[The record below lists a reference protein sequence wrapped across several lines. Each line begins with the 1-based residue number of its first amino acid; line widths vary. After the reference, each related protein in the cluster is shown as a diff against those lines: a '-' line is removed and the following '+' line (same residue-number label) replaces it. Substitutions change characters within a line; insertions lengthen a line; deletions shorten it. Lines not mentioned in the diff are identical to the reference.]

1 MHKYKQIIN
10 NDIILKQV
18 MPFIKDHKAYLVGG
32 FIRDIILGL
41 DSLDRDIIV
50 ENCDVEELAKKIC
63 KGLDAHFVP
72 LDPENKIYRI
82 VLKDKLNYI
91 DLTAPIGKNIEQDI
105 LRRDLTINAVAF
117 DLQKNEFLDLANGIK
132 DIENKIIRGI
142 SEQNFIDD
150 PLRLLRIFRFYS
162 KFGFKINEELKVLVK
177 KHASNIEK
185 PAKERINTELIKLF
199 EGKYADIALKEM
211 DDAGLLEY
219 ILPIMNDV
227 KQIPPNTHHH
237 LDLFGHSI
245 ETVKQVQK
253 YYENAILPVKEHLEA
268 NLLGSA
274 SQLGFLKLAAFCHDI
289 GKPSTW
295 TIEEETEKHRFFK
308 HDEIGSK
315 LIIPIL
321 KDLKFSKKQIS
332 YIQKMIKYHIYPS
345 AVVCQEPS
353 SEKSQ
358 MRFFR
363 KMEDYVID
371 VIIIAAADRLSAQ
384 GPEISKEHISRNL
397 NGLNKLLEKYFE
409 IKEDIKPLEKLIDGT
424 EIMELLNIKASKKLG
439 NIIKALKEA
448 QICGDI
454 TTKSEAIEF
463 IKQLDI
469 D

>member
-1 MHKYKQIIN
+1 MIKYKHIIN
-10 NDIILKQV
+10 NDNILKQI
-18 MPFIKDHKAYLVGG
+18 MPFIKDYKAYLVGG
-32 FIRDIILGL
+32 FIRDAILGFN
-41 DSLDRDIIV
+41 SLDRDIIV
-50 ENCDVEELAKKIC
+50 ENCDVEKLAKQIC
-63 KGLDAHFVP
+63 KKLEAHFVP
-72 LDPENKIYRI
+72 LDTENKIYRI

-91 DLTAPIGKNIEQDI
+91 DLTAPIGENIEQDI
-105 LRRDLTINAVAF
+105 MRRDLTLNAVAF
-117 DLQKNEFLDLANGIK
+117 DLQQNTFLDLTNGIK

-150 PLRLLRIFRFYS
+150 PLRLLRVFRFHS
-162 KFGFKINEELKVLVK
+162 KFGFKIDEQLKILVK
-177 KHASNIEK
+177 KHASKIEQ

-211 DDAGLLEY
+211 DDLGLLTY

-227 KQIPPNTHHH
+227 KRIPPNTHHH

-253 YYENAILPVKEHLEA
+253 HYENATTPVKAHLES
-268 NLLGSA
+268 NLLGTA
-274 SQLGFLKLAAFCHDI
+274 SQLAFLKLAAFCHDV

-295 TIEEETEKHRFFK
+295 TIEEDTKKHRFFK

-332 YIQKMIKYHIYPS
+332 YVQKMIKYHIYPS
-345 AVVCQEPS
+345 AVVCQEPP

-358 MRFFR
+358 MKFYR
-363 KMEDYVID
+363 KMENYVID
-371 VIIIAAADRLSAQ
+371 VIVLAAADRLSAQ
-384 GPEISKEHISRNL
+384 GPEISKDAISRNL
-397 NGLNKLLEKYFE
+397 NGLKNLLGKYFE
-409 IKEDIKPLEKLIDGT
+409 IKENLKPLEKLIDGT
-424 EIMELLNIKASKKLG
+424 EIMEILNIKASKQLG
-439 NIIKALKEA
+439 NIIKSLKEA
-448 QICGDI
+448 QLNEDI

-463 IKQLDI
+463 IKQLEI